1 MRGGVWLLFTARAP
15 ALQYV
20 GLGLCSS
27 RRERSVTHGVGVVTA
42 AVHMQ
47 IEPDAEAAANGNHHA
62 DVVRHGKQHEDVG
75 LRININI
82 EYGQCITFFFT
93 K

>member
-1 MRGGVWLLFTARAP
+1 
-15 ALQYV
+15 
-20 GLGLCSS
+20 
-27 RRERSVTHGVGVVTA
+27 
-42 AVHMQ
+42 MQ

-75 LRININI
+75 LKININI